1 MVGLEERC
9 KKWLKQSGITGEAF
23 VNEIS
28 SGWTT
33 LLDTRLKTLKYRS
46 IELRK
51 DYMLPHHLQCEQ
63 LIKDI
68 IVETVGSR
76 AIYMS

>member
-1 MVGLEERC
+1 MFMREIMVGLEERC

-46 IELRK
+46 IELR
-51 DYMLPHHLQCEQ
+51 
-63 LIKDI
+63 
-68 IVETVGSR
+68 
-76 AIYMS
+76 